1 MSPESESDV
10 LPLHQSA
17 IIRMEGI
24 EPSTFGLSDRR
35 SDLLSYI
42 REVIVGFEPT
52 ITVLQTVVLTT
63 WRYDPNVAYRTRT
76 YNRKIRNLL
85 HYPIMLMPH
94 SRCNR
99 IRTCIR
105 RFWRPLHIHHA
116 PHLWNLKRRRRD
128 LNPHALTDHGFQDRC
143 NTVLHHDG
151 KTRLVGLEPT
161 SSGIKIL
168 CYTI

>member
-1 MSPESESDV
+1 MGDLNPHAVMNDAG
-10 LPLHQSA
+10 LAIQSIYQFCQHTINSWYGNWTYIFRVRIWRA
-17 IIRMEGI
+17 TITPISYNSNGGNRTLDLRLIRPTLWPM
-24 EPSTFGLSDRR
+24 
-35 SDLLSYI
+35 SYI

-85 HYPIMLMPH
+85 HYPIMLMPQN
-94 SRCNR
+94 RCDR

-116 PHLWNLKRRRRD
+116 PHL
-128 LNPHALTDHGFQDRC
+128 
-143 NTVLHHDG
+143 
-151 KTRLVGLEPT
+151 
-161 SSGIKIL
+161 
-168 CYTI
+168 

>member
-35 SDLLSYI
+35 SDPLSYI

-63 WRYDPNVAYRTRT
+63 
-76 YNRKIRNLL
+76 
-85 HYPIMLMPH
+85 
-94 SRCNR
+94 
-99 IRTCIR
+99 
-105 RFWRPLHIHHA
+105 
-116 PHLWNLKRRRRD
+116 
-128 LNPHALTDHGFQDRC
+128 
-143 NTVLHHDG
+143 
-151 KTRLVGLEPT
+151 
-161 SSGIKIL
+161 
-168 CYTI
+168 

>member
-24 EPSTFGLSDRR
+24 EPSTFGLSDQR

-85 HYPIMLMPH
+85 HYPIMLMPQ
-94 SRCNR
+94 SRCDR

-105 RFWRPLHIHHA
+105 RFWRPLHIHSCST
-116 PHLWNLKRRRRD
+116 PVKFKT
-128 LNPHALTDHGFQDRC
+128 PPEGF
-143 NTVLHHDG
+143 
-151 KTRLVGLEPT
+151 EPT
-161 SSGIKIL
+161 RPFGPRFSRPLQYQFCTTTAKLG
-168 CYTI
+168 

>member
-1 MSPESESDV
+1 M

-24 EPSTFGLSDRR
+24 EPSTFGLSDWR

-116 PHLWNLKRRRRD
+116 PHLWPTPI
-128 LNPHALTDHGFQDRC
+128 LNIRASFFIEKCKYQQFMLIFAFF
-143 NTVLHHDG
+143 NEVII
-151 KTRLVGLEPT
+151 KTWKERFHL
-161 SSGIKIL
+161 SN
-168 CYTI
+168 

>member
-1 MSPESESDV
+1 MFSESESDV

-24 EPSTFGLSDRR
+24 EPSTFGLSDQR

-85 HYPIMLMPH
+85 HYPIMLMPQ
-94 SRCNR
+94 SRCDR

-116 PHLWNLKRRRRD
+116 PHLWTTHHLKVM
-128 LNPHALTDHGFQDRC
+128 GF
-143 NTVLHHDG
+143 TLIFY
-151 KTRLVGLEPT
+151 KTPPEGFEPT
-161 SSGIKIL
+161 RPFGPRFSRPLQYHSAPRRQN
-168 CYTI
+168 